1 MMLKA
6 VRIPLIASLALL
18 VYMPFHIFLAQSL
31 SLATGG
37 LDLWKIGKDL
47 MLILAVLFTI
57 CLVVIKGKANRTFT
71 VVVGGTA
78 LYGLFHLGLWALHP
92 DLYNQSAALGTIYN
106 TRLLL
111 FAVLGFGAVTL
122 LPKFVFSSL
131 LKIVLIVST
140 IVAALGIL
148 QYFLPND
155 VLSHVGYSLERG
167 VRPAFSID
175 DNPDFPRIMSTLR
188 EPNALGAYLIV
199 PLVALTVLFFRVK
212 DGGRRFML
220 AGAFG
225 LHGLALVLTFSRS
238 AWLAAALAVLLAL
251 WWQNQEW
258 VAHMV
263 KRFWPISAAAILVIA
278 TAGFF
283 VKDTHLYQQYIVHS
297 NSQETVDDLDSNDYH
312 ALLIE
317 QGLRGV
323 ADEPLGHGPGT
334 AGIVSIQNPGGGQLT
349 ENYYIQI
356 AYEVGI
362 AGAALF
368 IALNLWIYV
377 RIWRGRTMLAIILCA
392 SFWGYVVT
400 NMLLHT
406 WSNEAVAA
414 QWWILAGMALAAS
427 QAPPKRAKST

>member
-1 MMLKA
+1 MLKA
-6 VRIPLIASLALL
+6 ARIPLIASLALL

-47 MLILAVLFTI
+47 VLILAILFTI
-57 CLVVIKGKANRTFT
+57 CLVIVRGKASRTFT
-71 VVVGGTA
+71 ILVGGTA
-78 LYGLFHLGLWALHP
+78 IYGLLHLILWVVHP
-92 DLYNQSAALGTIYN
+92 DLYSQSAALGTIYN

-111 FAVLGFGAVTL
+111 FAILGYSALTL
-122 LPKFVFSSL
+122 LPKFAFSSL
-131 LKIVLIVST
+131 LKVVLVVST
-140 IVAALGIL
+140 IVATLGII

-199 PLVALTVLFFRVK
+199 PLTALTVLFFRVK
-212 DGGRRFML
+212 DTGRRFMF

-225 LHGLALVLTFSRS
+225 LHGLALLLTFSRS
-238 AWLAAALAVLLAL
+238 AWLAAALAVVLAL
-251 WWQNQEW
+251 WWQNQDW
-258 VAHMV
+258 IARTV
-263 KRFWPISAAAILVIA
+263 KRFWPALAVMLVVVA
-278 TAGFF
+278 VTGFLM
-283 VKDTHLYQQYIVHS
+283 KDTHLYQQYIVHS
-297 NSQETVDDLDSNDYH
+297 NSQETVNDLDSNDYH
-312 ALLIE
+312 ALLVE
-317 QGLRGV
+317 QGLQGV
-323 ADEPLGHGPGT
+323 ADRPFGHGPGT
-334 AGIVSIQNPGGGQLT
+334 AGIVSIQNPDGGQLT

-356 AYEVGI
+356 AYEVGVV
-362 AGAALF
+362 GALLF
-368 IALNLWIYV
+368 IALNLWLYTRV
-377 RIWRGRTMLAIILCA
+377 WRTRSMMAIILCA

-414 QWWILAGMALAAS
+414 QWWILAGMTLAAS
-427 QAPPKRAKST
+427 QAPPKRSKSA

>member
-1 MMLKA
+1 MLKA
-6 VRIPLIASLALL
+6 ARIPLIASLALL

-47 MLILAVLFTI
+47 VLILAVLFTI
-57 CLVVIKGKANRTFT
+57 CLVIVRGKASRTFT
-71 VVVGGTA
+71 ILVGGTA
-78 LYGLFHLGLWALHP
+78 IYGLLHLILWVVHP
-92 DLYNQSAALGTIYN
+92 DLYSQSAALGTIYN

-111 FAVLGFGAVTL
+111 FAILGYSALTL
-122 LPKFVFSSL
+122 LPKFAFSSL
-131 LKIVLIVST
+131 LKIVLVVST
-140 IVAALGIL
+140 IVATLGII
-148 QYFLPND
+148 QYFIPSD

-199 PLVALTVLFFRVK
+199 PLTALTVLFFRVK
-212 DGGRRFML
+212 DAGRRFML

-225 LHGLALVLTFSRS
+225 LHGLALLLTFSRS
-238 AWLAAALAVLLAL
+238 AWLAAALAVALAL
-251 WWQNQEW
+251 WWQNQDW
-258 VAHMV
+258 IARTV
-263 KRFWPISAAAILVIA
+263 KRFWPALAVMLVVVA
-278 TAGFF
+278 VTGFLM
-283 VKDTHLYQQYIVHS
+283 KDTHLYQQYIVHS
-297 NSQETVDDLDSNDYH
+297 NSQETVNDLDSNDYH
-312 ALLIE
+312 ALLVE
-317 QGLRGV
+317 QGLQGV
-323 ADEPLGHGPGT
+323 ADKPFGHGPGT
-334 AGIVSIQNPGGGQLT
+334 AGIVSIQNPDGGQLT

-362 AGAALF
+362 VGALLF
-368 IALNLWIYV
+368 IALNLWLYIRV
-377 RIWRGRTMLAIILCA
+377 WRTRSMMAIILCA

-414 QWWILAGMALAAS
+414 QWWILAGMTLAAS
-427 QAPPKRAKST
+427 QAPPKRSKSA